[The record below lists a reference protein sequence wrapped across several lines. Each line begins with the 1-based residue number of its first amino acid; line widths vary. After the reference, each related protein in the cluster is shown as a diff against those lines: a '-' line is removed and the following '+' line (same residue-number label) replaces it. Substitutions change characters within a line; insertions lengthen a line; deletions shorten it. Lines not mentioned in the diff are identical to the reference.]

1 MSARFGVGDIVD
13 LRVRDACNP
22 RGPSERVRVRVT
34 AAVDGG
40 SWSGVLERDT
50 SFRALR
56 RGDVL
61 SFAEGDVVAVTTRLG
76 RAVEALIRAMA
87 RWWSR

>member
-1 MSARFGVGDIVD
+1 MSARFGIGDIVD

-34 AAVDGG
+34 ASVGGG

-61 SFAEGDVVAVTTRLG
+61 SFGDEDVVAVTTRIG
-76 RAVEALIRAMA
+76 RALEAAIRFLA
-87 RWWSR
+87 RRP